1 MSLRRGFFTK
11 KRNTE
16 PEADRSSLAL
26 PVVPVKNDETHTST
40 YTPDVTTD
48 GADSNSPNDGMRAMN
63 ESAPVLSGSGSVTL
77 PLAVPDENESSLP
90 DTLGV
95 ADTSEVLVATTKY
108 SKCPSGKFQFQFSF
122 L

>member
-26 PVVPVKNDETHTST
+26 PVKNDETHT

-48 GADSNSPNDGMRAMN
+48 GADSDSPNLNDGMRATN
-63 ESAPVLSGSGSVTL
+63 ESAPVLSGRGSVTL
-77 PLAVPDENESSLP
+77 PVPDENESSLP
-90 DTLGV
+90 DTFGV

-108 SKCPSGKFQFQFSF
+108 SKCPSDKFQFQFSF

>member
-48 GADSNSPNDGMRAMN
+48 GADSDSPNLNDGMRATN
-63 ESAPVLSGSGSVTL
+63 ESALVLSGRGSVTL
-77 PLAVPDENESSLP
+77 PVPDENESSLP
-90 DTLGV
+90 DTFGV

-108 SKCPSGKFQFQFSF
+108 SKCPSDKFQFQFSF